1 MKEYYV
7 ESVCTDG
14 NRSSSETPY
23 DYLAAAI
30 VKQAA
35 KDYVRVTRKLWN
47 KNIKIVQRRNL
58 LLEKVELTEFFCS
71 EWYEQL
77 TDIDSEKLIA
87 RCKVIA
93 REQEKQAIKNRNRA
107 SIQKMLKK
115 QGGQQGSQEQEGQQ
129 EIQSQCV
136 AEATGV
142 VEGGQ
147 NT

>member
-14 NRSSSETPY
+14 NRSSRETPY

-35 KDYVRVTRKLWN
+35 KDYVRVTGKLWR

>member
-1 MKEYYV
+1 M
-7 ESVCTDG
+7 
-14 NRSSSETPY
+14 
-23 DYLAAAI
+23 
-30 VKQAA
+30 KQAA
-35 KDYVRVTRKLWN
+35 KDYVRVTGKLWN

-93 REQEKQAIKNRNRA
+93 REKEKQAIKNRNRA

>member
-14 NRSSSETPY
+14 NRSSRETPY

-115 QGGQQGSQEQEGQQ
+115 QQGQQ

-136 AEATGV
+136 AVTTGV